1 MVLISKNPD
10 SNLKVLDKPEEYYR
24 RVIRDLILTLNSRA
38 EAYSDIKD
46 LERDFC
52 DDTGLNPQSVAF
64 EFGFPTFDLFIRSS
78 HVRKYV
84 LIIPDE
90 EGNAVFYP
98 KEDPRIK
105 HIRHH
110 QEVANYATGRK
121 KELDQQDKIARA
133 MAPAFRP
140 QLIEGKRRIIDI
152 AHELGAE
159 DRHITYQQIQEA
171 YLKKYDVILNQV
183 ELRKFFQRATPSQIL
198 ITLFNDEFE
207 FFKDSQMSGMIVLKF
222 KIPYKDILTLH
233 EDMLNFQKDFVKH
246 RPKPMKFV
254 PLNYDRSFP
263 AKEKPKRELNIKPI
277 LPSIEKNILDKIQ
290 GPDLFGELEE
300 TPENQNDDD
309 DPHSDS
315 ETNDCVEPSNSKDAV
330 GSFPGKTHRRR
341 YNYSSSEEDSDD
353 DNNGDD
359 RVKVPD
365 TRKQNS
371 GNLSPKCDSDEA
383 DNTKLLEKIRDCGTK
398 ERNSK
403 NDDSSDT
410 SSISDY
416 VKVKKQEEN
425 KEGQHGERISYSTS
439 EENEGNKKP
448 LQSRNNIVAADLA
461 PESKALMKVIVAVV
475 HFRAPKLLELEQ
487 LMNTL
492 DGLDPDYEVA
502 LMDNTLSEFIELYC
516 KEYIHIGMYN
526 DLVLLGYRG

>member
-10 SNLKVLDKPEEYYR
+10 SNQKVLDKPEEYYR

-38 EAYSDIKD
+38 QAYSDVQD

-52 DDTGLNPQSVAF
+52 DDTGLNPQTVAF
-64 EFGFPTFDLFIRSS
+64 DFGFPTFDLLIRSS
-78 HVRKYV
+78 HMRKYL
-84 LIIPDE
+84 LIIPDD

-110 QEVANYATGRK
+110 QEVANYAAGRK

-159 DRHITYQQIQEA
+159 ERHITYCQIQQE
-171 YLKKYDVILNQV
+171 YQKKYDVILNQV
-183 ELRKFFQRATPSQIL
+183 ELRKYFKRGTPSQIL

-222 KIPYKDILTLH
+222 KIPYKDILALH
-233 EDMLNFQKDFVKH
+233 EEMMNFQKDFVKH

-263 AKEKPKRELNIKPI
+263 AKQKPKRELNIKPI

-300 TPENQNDDD
+300 TPEKQDD

-315 ETNDCVEPSNSKDAV
+315 ETNDCVEPSDTKDAV
-330 GSFPGKTHRRR
+330 GSFHGKTHRRR
-341 YNYSSSEEDSDD
+341 YCYSSSEEDSDV
-353 DNNGDD
+353 DNDGDD
-359 RVKVPD
+359 RVKG
-365 TRKQNS
+365 QS
-371 GNLSPKCDSDEA
+371 GVFLIKHCP
-383 DNTKLLEKIRDCGTK
+383 NTIFHNYEQHGCGLLPTPIWESFLHILPAIAEPAQQQTFAA
-398 ERNSK
+398 
-403 NDDSSDT
+403 
-410 SSISDY
+410 
-416 VKVKKQEEN
+416 
-425 KEGQHGERISYSTS
+425 GERIGGCLVGA
-439 EENEGNKKP
+439 EF
-448 LQSRNNIVAADLA
+448 AAL
-461 PESKALMKVIVAVV
+461 PFMVEMRV
-475 HFRAPKLLELEQ
+475 
-487 LMNTL
+487 
-492 DGLDPDYEVA
+492 DGLVGAPAARRSYDSQKAGVSLFGEKPSPIPWLRLSLPSTPA
-502 LMDNTLSEFIELYC
+502 LGKVCHGAFFSSSSKHNRL
-516 KEYIHIGMYN
+516 KE
-526 DLVLLGYRG
+526 